1 MADLSYEEMRVQFE
15 ETKEKLH
22 SREDRL
28 RELGVTDW
36 EPKPKEED
44 EGEEKPTATYEELKA
59 KLNALQYELHIN
71 LEKPNIELCHH
82 QRENGKPCRSAAVSG
97 RRYCKYHLEIRGR
110 RLRMARARARRERW
124 RVELPPLEDLYAVQV
139 GIQHV
144 LEALASAQ
152 LDRQTARLMLT
163 GLRQAANNLRL
174 PEEVW
179 ENSPRFNKVE
189 ETIWDSF
196 EDAHGLP
203 EDFDVDTP
211 PEVAFPSPVTTLPA
225 AAGLTGEEL
234 GSDDDLGME
243 DLLARDP
250 GACKRRAGEL
260 VRRYRRKLRYDEDK
274 LERALHLLA
283 AAHSAAEAQ
292 KKELATVKA
301 EAGQP
306 DNTVVPGAPDS
317 GARKGPQ
324 ADPDTKD
331 ERAEGAS

>member
-22 SREDRL
+22 SREARL

-36 EPKPKEED
+36 EPQPKEVDED
-44 EGEEKPTATYEELKA
+44 EGKPTITYEELKA
-59 KLNALQYELHIN
+59 KLNALEDKLHIN

-82 QRENGKPCRSAAVSG
+82 QRESGKPCRSAAVSG

-211 PEVAFPSPVTTLPA
+211 PDEAFPPPA
-225 AAGLTGEEL
+225 TAPGVIELTGEEL
-234 GSDDDLGME
+234 GSDDDLGLE

-250 GACKRRAGEL
+250 EAGKRRASEL

-274 LERALHLLA
+274 LERALQLLA
-283 AAHSAAEAQ
+283 AAHSAAEAG

-306 DNTVVPGAPDS
+306 DNTVVPGAADS